1 MAAAYLNAF
10 VLFADFDGRTSRA
23 GYWGFLAVHAA
34 VSAVLVVASAVVGEV
49 AGLAWVVGGAV
60 AALYLAVTF
69 FPVLSATARRL
80 HDTGRSSLWVALA
93 LLPPLALL
101 LAVWL
106 AQPGEPAPNGWG
118 QPPGAGVEG
127 R

>member
-1 MAAAYLNAF
+1 MAAAYLRALA
-10 VLFADFDGRTSRA
+10 LFADFDGRASRA
-23 GYWGFLAVHAA
+23 EYWGFLAVHGA
-34 VSAVLVVASAVVGEV
+34 VSLALVGASAVVGEV

-80 HDTGRSSLWVALA
+80 HDTGRSSLWVAVA
-93 LLPPLALL
+93 LVPFLVPL

-106 AQPGEPAPNGWG
+106 AAPGDPAPNGWG
-118 QPPGAGVEG
+118 QPPGVEG